1 MSSLTLNQ
9 KIPRRGSSEGWKSWR
24 TLSGWDYTD
33 NAVGFYVVYSASLS
47 LTDDQR
53 LTSCSVTTRF
63 TSQGSTSNRTLSCYL
78 YTWDPTGSS
87 SPPSGYTAV
96 TSVTANFDSSGIN
109 QTFTFS
115 NLDLRSS
122 TALYFWF
129 VDVVSGASDLQW
141 SDNASV
147 SGTFSAVALT
157 LSLSSDAVYT
167 GNKQVATIGNGSGRT
182 LTVSVYYGNTRLY
195 SAATST
201 GSLTVPVTKS
211 WFTTAGLTSV
221 KSFSASVRI
230 EEDSSVYESFTVN
243 AGRDM
248 DPAVVNV
255 TMQIVQSGSAATYF
269 PNTYIAGVSRC
280 KVTASVATGS
290 NAAIASV
297 KVTYPGGTAVPMTY
311 NSSTNR
317 YEGTTAALTV
327 DTAFTVTATDQR
339 GLSGAA
345 SSSQI
350 TVVQYSKPAI
360 NISAA
365 YTYRCSSSGVQ
376 ENGGAYWRARATATY
391 YRNLSGNSL
400 LQFDV
405 KLSDGAAVN
414 LTSGVQTAAQGG
426 TLSPTARYTLIF
438 TIQDKVSDPI
448 TKSCTLESMARS
460 VVIQHNSTGTVAG
473 IGTTPTRTA
482 GSAVELPLSG
492 AYLIGGMNAQSFHI
506 PLDNRVGGQPFNK
519 DFLNVNLDNRL
530 AEENAISFFVKEADA
545 SGWEN
550 CPSGYGA
557 QRFTGLRGV
566 LWWNG
571 FVHMVYI
578 IEFSPVQG
586 QVWTN
591 LYYGSSWSGWSH
603 TVVSNT

>member
-147 SGTFSAVALT
+147 SGVFSAVALS
-157 LSLSSDAVYT
+157 LSLSSDSVST
-167 GNKQVATIGNGSGRT
+167 GNNQVVTIGNGAGRS
-182 LTVSVYYGNTRLY
+182 LTVRVYYGNTQLFY
-195 SAATST
+195 AVTSS
-201 GSLTVPVTKS
+201 GSMTFQVQKS
-211 WFTTAGLTSV
+211 WFTTAGLTVV
-221 KSFSASVRI
+221 KSFSASVRVDQ
-230 EEDSSVYESFTVN
+230 DSSLYETFTVT
-243 AGRDM
+243 AGGDM
-248 DPAVVNV
+248 LPSVSDI
-255 TMQIVQSGSAATYF
+255 TTEIVQSGNAATYF
-269 PNTYIAGVSRC
+269 PSTYIANISKC
-280 KVTASVATGS
+280 KVMASAAAGS
-290 NAAIASV
+290 NAAISSV
-297 KVTYPGGTAVPMTY
+297 KITYPGGTEVTMSY
-311 NSSTNR
+311 NSETGK
-317 YEGTTAALTV
+317 YEGTTAAITS

-360 NISAA
+360 NINSSF
-365 YTYRCSSSGVQ
+365 TYRCDSGGTQ
-376 ENGGAYWRARATATY
+376 EDGGAYWRACATATY

-460 VVIQHNSTGTVAG
+460 VVIQQNSTGTVAG